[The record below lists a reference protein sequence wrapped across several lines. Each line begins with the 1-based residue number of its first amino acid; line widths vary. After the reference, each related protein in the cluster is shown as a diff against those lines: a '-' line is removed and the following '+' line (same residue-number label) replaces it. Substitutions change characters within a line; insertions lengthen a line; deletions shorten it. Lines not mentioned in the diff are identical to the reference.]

1 MRIHEGLDCKP
12 FADALREFNHHAAAW
27 IVETGVRDPEAV
39 AAIRRDL
46 EVADRSEQEDC
57 YRALDGL
64 VDCYARGEETRVL
77 RALSAWDRAG
87 CASCASR
94 IAIVD
99 AHASGCADCADGG
112 AS

>member
-1 MRIHEGLDCKP
+1 MRIVEDFDCKP

-46 EVADRSEQEDC
+46 EAADRSEQEDC

-64 VDCYARGEETRVL
+64 VDCYARGEALRVA
-77 RALSAWDRAG
+77 RALDAWDRAG

-99 AHASGCADCADGG
+99 AHAKSCAACADGA